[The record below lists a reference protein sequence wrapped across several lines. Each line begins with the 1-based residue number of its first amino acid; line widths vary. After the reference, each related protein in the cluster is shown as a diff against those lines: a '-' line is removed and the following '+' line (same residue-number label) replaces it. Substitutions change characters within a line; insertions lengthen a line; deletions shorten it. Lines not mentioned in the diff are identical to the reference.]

1 MRQLDSPGPAG
12 HAQGRL
18 HWRSGMSADTTT
30 QEGGIDHYRIRLY
43 RSLAVMALGAI
54 SVSAAVIYAF
64 QYLASREQFAATFN
78 QVELMVMTL
87 IPYMISAVIAALTAM
102 GMMTM
107 FADFRQVAPTEK
119 IIERLRDATKGN
131 LATRLK
137 PAGEPHLR
145 EIASEVNMCLGYIGS
160 NVSALKLA
168 NRQQWGV
175 LCRIRLAV
183 ESQDY
188 DEAIRQVALMEQNW
202 DKIADLEQQLIT

>member
-1 MRQLDSPGPAG
+1 MSDTSS
-12 HAQGRL
+12 HEL
-18 HWRSGMSADTTT
+18 HDGGMT
-30 QEGGIDHYRIRLY
+30 GYKHRLY
-43 RSLAVMALGAI
+43 RTFAIMGLGAI
-54 SVSAAVIYAF
+54 TVSGSVIYVF
-64 QYLASREQFAATFN
+64 QYLASREAFAATFG
-78 QVELMVMTL
+78 QIELMVMTL

-107 FADFRQVAPTEK
+107 FSDFRQVAPTEK
-119 IIERLRDATKGN
+119 IIERLREATKGN

-137 PAGEPHLR
+137 PSGEAHLK

-160 NVSALKLA
+160 NVSSLKLA

-188 DEAIRQVALMEQNW
+188 DEAVRQIAVMEQNW